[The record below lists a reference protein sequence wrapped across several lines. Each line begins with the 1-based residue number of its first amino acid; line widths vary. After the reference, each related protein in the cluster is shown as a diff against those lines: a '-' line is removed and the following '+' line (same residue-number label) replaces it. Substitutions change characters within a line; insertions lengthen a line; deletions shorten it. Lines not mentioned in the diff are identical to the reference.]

1 MPVTVSELLQEYKPS
16 RTYAVGAAH
25 WAALNSLVYTG
36 SCSPV
41 GATLAVARPWA
52 ERRVQE
58 AAPYIPGGGDK
69 PPPYRHRK
77 PQGRVAKGRPY
88 S

>member
-1 MPVTVSELLQEYKPS
+1 MPVTVSEPLQEYKPS

-58 AAPYIPGGGDK
+58 AAPY
-69 PPPYRHRK
+69 RHRK